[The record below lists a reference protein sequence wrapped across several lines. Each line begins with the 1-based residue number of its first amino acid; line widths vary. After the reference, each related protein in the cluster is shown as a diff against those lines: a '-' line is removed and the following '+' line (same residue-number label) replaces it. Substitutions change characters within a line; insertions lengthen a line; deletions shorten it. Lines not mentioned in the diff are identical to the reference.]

1 MKKELLEKILTKLI
15 HDYAWFE
22 SNRRE
27 VISAIEYELAK
38 PDPKPVAVVGTTFSL
53 NWCNRGHMTEGLK
66 VGDFLY
72 MSPPSREPLSADL
85 IVEEHDL
92 NGRDNSHIGLE
103 SFNDGVLFAEKHHKI
118 GKKHG

>member
-1 MKKELLEKILTKLI
+1 MKKELLEKILSKLI
-15 HDYAWFE
+15 HDYTWFE

-27 VISAIEYELAK
+27 VISAIESELAK
-38 PDPKPVAVVGTTFSL
+38 PDPRPVAVVGTTFSL
-53 NWCNRGHMTEGLK
+53 NWCNRGHMTEGLR

-118 GKKHG
+118 GQKQ